1 MRGNALS
8 QTSDIRLP
16 DKKNLNRKALLMRL
30 ERESGSMRRIYLDY
44 AATTPTDQLV
54 IKEMLPYF
62 FERFGNPSSFHS
74 HGQEAGKAIED
85 SRRKVAL
92 MLGATPDEI
101 IFTGGGTE
109 SNNFAVKG
117 TAFKNMPLGNHII
130 TSAIEHHSVLNSCKF
145 LEKQGFSVTVIPVDR
160 YGMVDPNSI
169 KKAITNNTILI
180 SIMHANNEIGTIEPV
195 SEIGKIA
202 KERNICF
209 HIDAVQTFGHIPVN
223 VDKLGV
229 DLLSASAHKFYGPKG
244 VGFIYIRKGTEI
256 TSFMHGGEQENAR
269 RASTHNVAGI
279 VGLGRAVVLAQEE
292 MDEEIKR
299 MTRLRDKLIEGILN
313 SVENSELNG
322 HPYRRLPNNIN
333 ISIRYVEGE
342 SMLLS
347 MDLAGISCSAG
358 PACSS
363 SALEPSHVLLAL
375 GKSHFNAHE
384 SIRLSLGKYTENRDI
399 DAVLNILPG
408 IVKRLRSTSMARNS
422 ET

>member
-1 MRGNALS
+1 
-8 QTSDIRLP
+8 
-16 DKKNLNRKALLMRL
+16 
-30 ERESGSMRRIYLDY
+30 MRRIYLDY

-74 HGQEAGKAIED
+74 HGQEAGKAIEA

-160 YGMVDPNSI
+160 YGTVDPNSI

-209 HIDAVQTFGHIPVN
+209 HTDAVQTFGHIPVN

-244 VGFIYIRKGTEI
+244 VGFIYIRRGTEI
-256 TSFMHGGEQENAR
+256 TSFM
-269 RASTHNVAGI
+269 
-279 VGLGRAVVLAQEE
+279 
-292 MDEEIKR
+292 
-299 MTRLRDKLIEGILN
+299 
-313 SVENSELNG
+313 
-322 HPYRRLPNNIN
+322 
-333 ISIRYVEGE
+333 
-342 SMLLS
+342 
-347 MDLAGISCSAG
+347 
-358 PACSS
+358 
-363 SALEPSHVLLAL
+363 
-375 GKSHFNAHE
+375 
-384 SIRLSLGKYTENRDI
+384 
-399 DAVLNILPG
+399 
-408 IVKRLRSTSMARNS
+408 
-422 ET
+422 